1 MVKYTLV
8 YFDGRGRAEV
18 SRILFELAGVEYEDK
33 RIKGEDWGKLKS
45 EMPFGQMP
53 ILKID
58 DDVTLCQSEAIEFY
72 LAKTFGFAGINTLEE
87 AQVLMIGNC
96 VMDTLMPLFKMHGV
110 KEEEVKDEMKKKYQ
124 EEQMPKFLG
133 MLEKLLVSNK
143 GGDGY
148 FIGDKITVADVK
160 IVGIFEWL
168 PVFGINVDFN
178 KYPKLKALNDRV
190 TTEPKIAAWIAR
202 RPESKF

>member
-8 YFDGRGRAEV
+8 YFNGRGRAEV
-18 SRILFELAGVEYEDK
+18 SRILFALAGVEYEDK
-33 RIKGEDWGKLKS
+33 RIEGEDWGKLKPDT
-45 EMPFGQMP
+45 PFGQIP
-53 ILKID
+53 ILKI
-58 DDVTLCQSEAIEFY
+58 DDVTLCQSEAMEFY
-72 LAKTFGFAGINTLEE
+72 LAKTFGFAGANTLEE

-96 VMDTLMPLFKMHGV
+96 VMDTLTPLFKMFGL
-110 KEEEVKDEMKKKYQ
+110 KDEEAKDEIKKKYK

-143 GGDGY
+143 SGDGY

-160 IVGIFEWL
+160 VIGIFEWL
-168 PVFGINVDFN
+168 EVFNVEFDISS
-178 KYPKLKALNDRV
+178 YPKLKAHKDRV
-190 TTEPKIAAWIAR
+190 RNEPKIAAWIAK